1 MLSDDSGAVLEK
13 FLRNGRQFFDPQFMS
28 KAAVAATIGE
38 EHRDFGETARLPMQ
52 LSAIAEIRIR
62 IAAPHAG
69 SHQYQPKGPANGIP
83 SARHW
88 GDRADRESPFNRS
101 MGFNAPSTHCIDS
114 IAPHSE
120 EDDTK
125 SRLTAHHMFVPSAA
139 RSGGNSGTAI

>member
-38 EHRDFGETARLPMQ
+38 EHRDFGETARLQCSSQRLQRFGFESLRRTPGATSTS
-52 LSAIAEIRIR
+52 LRGR
-62 IAAPHAG
+62 RTGYRPR
-69 SHQYQPKGPANGIP
+69 GI
-83 SARHW
+83 
-88 GDRADRESPFNRS
+88 GDMADRESPFNRS
-101 MGFNAPSTHCIDS
+101 MGFNAPSTQCIDS

-139 RSGGNSGTAI
+139 RSRGNSGAAI